1 MSKQNHGNAD
11 AQISCFCCN
20 DNCMITGHL
29 LEQSCHSSSHTH
41 GEPIFTEH
49 FTFAVDSRLKVWV
62 WNIHATVAG
71 LRRFQQSIIHS
82 LPQQTSKFLKNMVPS
97 RYFHCNLWRKKCID
111 ILLMRPVQKPSC
123 IKKVF
128 ANIVALKKTL
138 VSISFMKNMPSGL
151 SMTWS
156 SSNSSLLNLELPKKR
171 SQKISHMVGW
181 TCRSCCNWRASIKA

>member
-20 DNCMITGHL
+20 DNCMITGHF

-82 LPQQTSKFLKNMVPS
+82 LPQQTSKFLKNMVQS
-97 RYFHCNLWRKKCID
+97 RRFHCNLWIKKCIN
-111 ILLMRPVQKPSC
+111 ILLTCAKTFLH
-123 IKKVF
+123 KKVF
-128 ANIVALKKTL
+128 PNIVAPKTTL

-151 SMTWS
+151 SMTRS

-171 SQKISHMVGW
+171 NQKISHMVGW